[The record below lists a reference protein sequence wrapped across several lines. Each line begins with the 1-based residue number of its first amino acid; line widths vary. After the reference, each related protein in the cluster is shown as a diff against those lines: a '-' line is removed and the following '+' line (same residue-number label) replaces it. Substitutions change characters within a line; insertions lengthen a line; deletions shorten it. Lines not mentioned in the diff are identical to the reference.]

1 MRKYFVMMFIAGL
14 YMSFAILY
22 SCDKEDTRPDDM
34 KKDFEAAA
42 LLHTEAMELCL
53 EVLKTTSVTDEKYLL
68 ELIKETTMKYVGSN
82 PGFMA
87 SPHEAQKSLQS
98 EIDRLV
104 SFRKKTSS
112 PGYKGDYTYNDY
124 LIYTI
129 HYFEEELS
137 AGQYNLLLAI
147 NDIMQMHQTA
157 DVIIPLLT
165 QIKDVDCLTL
175 PEEERYVIYSVITI
189 GIESVDYW
197 SENMDAWIDA
207 VTDGDPEKMDAFEK
221 WFNWGSVSNSDIAGA
236 VGGAIGGAIT
246 GSIAGGIG
254 AGPGALLGGCAGGIG
269 SSAADA
275 TMQVLNHFL
284 GS

>member
-1 MRKYFVMMFIAGL
+1 MRKYYIMMLVAGL
-14 YMSFAILY
+14 YLSFIMLS

-53 EVLKTTSVTDEKYLL
+53 EVLKKTNITDEETLVQLIRETTS
-68 ELIKETTMKYVGSN
+68 KYVGSN

-87 SPHEAQKSLQS
+87 SPHEAEKSLHS

-104 SFRKKTSS
+104 SFRKKVSN
-112 PGYKGDYTYNDY
+112 PNYKGDYTYNDY

-129 HYFEEELS
+129 HSFEEELS
-137 AGQYNLLLAI
+137 AEQYNLLLDI
-147 NDIMQMHQTA
+147 NNIMETHQAA
-157 DVIIPLLT
+157 DVIIPMLT
-165 QIKDVDCLTL
+165 QIKDVDCLAL
-175 PEEERYVIYSVITI
+175 PVEERYVVYSVITI

-197 SENMDAWIDA
+197 NENMEAWIDA
-207 VTDGDPEKMDAFEK
+207 VTDGDPDKAAEMHK

-236 VGGAIGGAIT
+236 IGGAIGGAIT
-246 GSIAGGIG
+246 GAVAGGIG

-275 TMQVLNHFL
+275 TMQVINHFF
-284 GS
+284 